1 VDGLTDLG
9 APERVGCGFG
19 VGQDFIG
26 KAGRRNDP
34 RASQFAPLLVRLFH
48 RCQQLLLGLSPKDV
62 TGVLVHGLE
71 LGIGKPLMKDA

>member
-1 VDGLTDLG
+1 
-9 APERVGCGFG
+9 
-19 VGQDFIG
+19 
-26 KAGRRNDP
+26 
-34 RASQFAPLLVRLFH
+34 LLVRLFH